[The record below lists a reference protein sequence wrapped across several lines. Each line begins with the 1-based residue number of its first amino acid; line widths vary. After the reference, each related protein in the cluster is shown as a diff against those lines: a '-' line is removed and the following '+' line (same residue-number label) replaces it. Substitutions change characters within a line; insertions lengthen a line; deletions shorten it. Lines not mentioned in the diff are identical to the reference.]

1 MAYSEAYQKK
11 KCVAWRS
18 VRSFLIAHPGSTNE
32 QIREACDAGP
42 MGLQSA
48 GLAYWTRNSEGKAIW
63 FAKPG
68 LAYSNP

>member
-1 MAYSEAYQKK
+1 MRCLAFRKVVPD
-11 KCVAWRS
+11 C
-18 VRSFLIAHPGSTNE
+18 HPGSTNE

-63 FAKPG
+63 FAKRGWHTRTMTAVLPPQ
-68 LAYSNP
+68 LR